1 MNSNNNN
8 SCKNN
13 QEFLVNYALK
23 TLVTR
28 MMQFYMAFVKH
39 GFTSNVTILTIKAT
53 NIYRVAM
60 SHGVVSLVPIHS
72 SQLVI

>member
-1 MNSNNNN
+1 MNFNNNN

-28 MMQFYMAFVKH
+28 MMQFYMTSVKH

-60 SHGVVSLVPIHS
+60 SHSVISLVPIHS

>member
-28 MMQFYMAFVKH
+28 MMQFYM
-39 GFTSNVTILTIKAT
+39 TILTIKAT

-60 SHGVVSLVPIHS
+60 SHSVISLVPIHS